1 MTTALLALA
10 LLAVKFQGPAQELLD
25 LSEDE
30 QWVLARGRRIVNCKA
45 GNGKC
50 AIPLLAVYNA
60 ATGKQ
65 AGMWEG
71 EESSYINVARFLP
84 GNGVQ
89 AAFTNLRTGTAL
101 LQWEWKAGT
110 KPQITQLSSENMAP
124 HCILDNTGGILISG
138 DRFAIIREGKTTSL
152 LPSTGMLRPMWNF
165 EFDCRHWR
173 RNSSILATTVKPSVG
188 LAWVDLNG
196 DPPISCATPAEH
208 IHNYAISDDGTLLAI
223 ITGQPGPV
231 DDDGAVMAPDYKVFL
246 EVREATANCKLLR
259 RLELSFPEQPKRD
272 RPLLAPKHEY
282 WANARLRPDFA
293 KPIAISP
300 DNQTIALG
308 YGIRTGDMYT
318 DSVAHFAL
326 YSLETGKR
334 LGAVTADRFK
344 NNLVLAIFK
353 YQDNIETAFA
363 PLGQTLRFTRDG
375 KTLYGS
381 SNRLYRWP
389 IAEFTEP

>member
-10 LLAVKFQGPAQELLD
+10 LLSVKFQGPAQELLD

-50 AIPLLAVYNA
+50 AIPLLAVYSA

-65 AGMWEG
+65 ASNWEG
-71 EESSYINVARFLP
+71 EESTTVNAARFLA
-84 GNGVQ
+84 GNAVHAVVSVKPSG
-89 AAFTNLRTGTAL
+89 ATL
-101 LQWEWKAGT
+101 LHWDWKAGT
-110 KPQITQLSSENMAP
+110 KAQSAQALPSGWP
-124 HCILDNTGGILISG
+124 YCILEDSGTVLIGG
-138 DRFAIIREGKTTSL
+138 DRFAVVRDGKTTAL
-152 LPSTGMLRPMWNF
+152 LPSTGMSRPQWNF
-165 EFDCRHWR
+165 EFECRHWR
-173 RNSSILATTVKPSVG
+173 RASSILAATAKPSVG
-188 LAWVDLNG
+188 LSWVDLSG
-196 DPPISCATPAEH
+196 GPAIPCANPAEN

-231 DDDGAVMAPDYKVFL
+231 DDDRTVMAPDYKVFL

-259 RLELSFPEQPKRD
+259 RLELNFPEQPKRD
-272 RPLLAPKHEY
+272 RLLLAPKNEY
-282 WANARLRPDFA
+282 WANARLRRDFSR
-293 KPIAISP
+293 PIAISP

-308 YGIRTGDMYT
+308 YGIRTGDIYS
-318 DSVAHFAL
+318 DSIAHFAL

-344 NNLVLAIFK
+344 NNLALALFK
-353 YQDNIETAFA
+353 YQDNILTAFA

-375 KTLYGS
+375 KTVYGS

-389 IAEFTEP
+389 VAQFTEP